1 MKKNFLILILLSCTY
16 FMYGASANGS
26 ITNGWLLV
34 EDFEGYT
41 SGTALTVSKADISAV
56 TKAHPVASQA
66 AYLSGSNN
74 NHYLIINATLPQGKT
89 LADLSSLAV
98 DLYIES
104 ASYKAFEIWINGT
117 KVHSVNNLIN
127 GTNSN
132 LGAKE
137 FLFSSFNQTGAST
150 VIQNAGNTFT
160 IGIGVSRMNGT
171 TFYVDNVKLY
181 GEALEEGVDPEILYT
196 ANLDPGSGTCLFDK
210 ATETAEGSGVTL
222 PQASPSATC
231 IAEGFSFAG
240 WAQSLVAE
248 TETPPTIIPA
258 GHWNITEN
266 TTLYAVYTDG
276 TIFNSTPDCTPNNNG
291 SSNGTIVNGW
301 LIVEDFEGYAA
312 DASLL
317 VDNAEIS
324 AAVKTLALSKAAYL
338 SGANNNHYLIINATL
353 PQGKTLSDYK
363 SLSVDLHIE
372 SASYKNFDI
381 WINGTKVHSVG
392 NLINGTNSN
401 LGAKEFVFSGF
412 NQSGAA
418 SIIES
423 ADNAVVIGLGVSRM
437 SGTTFYVDNVKL
449 EEAIPTSIEVDE
461 AEGFSFSNNIIRG
474 DSPFDEVAI
483 YNLNGQIVS
492 LTKNSSTLDI
502 TNLPNGVY
510 VVKASSSGN
519 LIIKTIIKK

>member
-1 MKKNFLILILLSCTY
+1 MILLSCTCL
-16 FMYGASANGS
+16 MYGASSNGS
-26 ITNGWLLV
+26 ITDGWLTV

-74 NHYLIINATLPQGKT
+74 NHYLIINATLPQGKN
-89 LADLSSLAV
+89 LSDLSSLAV

-104 ASYKAFEIWINGT
+104 ASYKNLEIWINGT
-117 KVHSVNNLIN
+117 KVHSAANLIN

-196 ANLDPGSGTCLFDK
+196 TNLDPGSGTCLFDK
-210 ATETAEGSGVTL
+210 ATETAEGTGVTL

-231 IAEGFSFAG
+231 IAEGFTFAG

-276 TIFNSTPDCTPNNNG
+276 IVFSSTPNCT
-291 SSNGTIVNGW
+291 SSNGSANGTIANGW
-301 LIVEDFEGYAA
+301 LIVEDFEGYET
-312 DASLL
+312 DASLS
-317 VDNAEIS
+317 VDNAEIV
-324 AAVKTLALSKAAYL
+324 ATVKNLDVSKAAHL
-338 SGANNNHYLIINATL
+338 SGANNNHYLIINTTL
-353 PQGKTLSDYK
+353 PQGKTLSDFK
-363 SLSVDLHIE
+363 SISVDLHIE

-412 NQSGAA
+412 NQSGA
-418 SIIES
+418 SSVIES
-423 ADNAVVIGLGVSRM
+423 AGNVVSIGLGVSRM

-474 DSPFDEVAI
+474 GSPFDEVAI
-483 YNLNGQIVS
+483 YNLNGQLVN
-492 LTKNSSTLDI
+492 LAKNIATLDI
-502 TNLPNGVY
+502 TDVSKGVY
-510 VVKASSSGN
+510 IVKATSEGN
-519 LIIKTIIKK
+519 SIIKKIVKE